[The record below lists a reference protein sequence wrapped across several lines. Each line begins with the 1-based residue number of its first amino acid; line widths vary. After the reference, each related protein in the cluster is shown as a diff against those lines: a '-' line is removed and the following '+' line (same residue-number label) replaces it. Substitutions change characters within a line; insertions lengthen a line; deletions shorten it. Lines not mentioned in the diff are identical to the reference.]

1 MEINSSKA
9 TPWRLCFGFFLLKV
23 REKREAEKERS
34 KDREKERKERR
45 RDRWGGVVGR
55 GGSRRVEGGGMVW
68 VERNEM
74 RRRRGPGRRR
84 KKKNI

>member
-34 KDREKERKERR
+34 KDREKERQKREEE
-45 RDRWGGVVGR
+45 GQVGR
-55 GGSRRVEGGGMVW
+55 RGGEGR
-68 VERNEM
+68 E
-74 RRRRGPGRRR
+74 
-84 KKKNI
+84 